1 VLQLLRSKIVRI
13 LAAVALAVA
22 LYAAFGFLIAPKL
35 VRSALLENIPKTMSV
50 TPTVGEIH
58 INPFLLQV
66 EIKDVTL
73 HGDRGERLVGFERL
87 FVDFEFSSL
96 WKRAYTFAAIEVTAP
111 FVNAAV
117 APDGALNLLKLRPKP
132 SPPEPDEKKN
142 EPLPRVHIG
151 SFKVTQ
157 GSMSYDDRSRPSEF
171 AASLEPINFE
181 LKNFTTDVV
190 GGLFTFTGTSKLG
203 ERVEWHGHL
212 SVQPIESDGEFRLSG
227 LRGRTIY
234 DYLKDRLNFV
244 VKSGSID
251 LNATYKFSLK
261 DAVDLHV
268 DVSTVTVTDLSVR
281 PMDSDVDWVTVPQ
294 LLVAGTSVDLLKRQ
308 AHVDSL
314 TLSGMK
320 LAAWLEPDGSVNL
333 LKLAAAHPAGEQ
345 PAQI

>member
-1 VLQLLRSKIVRI
+1 MLQVFRSKIVLI

-35 VRSALLENIPKTMSV
+35 VRSALLENIPKTMPV

-66 EIKDVTL
+66 EIKDLAL
-73 HGDRGERLVGFERL
+73 HGDRGEKLVGFERL

-96 WKRAYTFAAIEVTAP
+96 WKRAYTFAVIDVTAP

-117 APDGALNLLKLRPKP
+117 SPDGALNLLKLRPKP
-132 SPPEPDEKKN
+132 SPPKPDEKKN

-212 SVQPIESDGEFRLSG
+212 SVQPIESDGELRLSG
-227 LRGRTIY
+227 LRGRTI
-234 DYLKDRLNFV
+234 
-244 VKSGSID
+244 
-251 LNATYKFSLK
+251 
-261 DAVDLHV
+261 
-268 DVSTVTVTDLSVR
+268 
-281 PMDSDVDWVTVPQ
+281 
-294 LLVAGTSVDLLKRQ
+294 
-308 AHVDSL
+308 
-314 TLSGMK
+314 
-320 LAAWLEPDGSVNL
+320 
-333 LKLAAAHPAGEQ
+333 
-345 PAQI
+345 